1 MSYLS
6 NAPGEGVAGM
16 EQSIYDP
23 ALIAEQLVGETAVQT
38 VSNKTLDN
46 TTSIDFDTT
55 RTGGVTQGQIA
66 WDESKGTMVVGID
79 SVSLPVHYEAEV
91 FENRTGSTIPAG
103 TVLAYAG
110 TIGVSGKIKCVP
122 FINDGSMPAES
133 FVGFCYEDTPTDTQ
147 GVYLSGTGLIGKLN
161 TSSYTQGQILYAS
174 ETVAG
179 GYQTTTPVAPIPLKA
194 GIAVVTTQHAVN
206 GQLLVRWTS
215 GTSLGGDS
223 LVELVSL
230 VNRDTIVYNSTTG
243 RFENETLANVATSG
257 DYNDLSN
264 KPDLSVYDS
273 FDQYANSSLFPAVG
287 DVDVV
292 YVAIDTGYIYRWNG
306 SGYTQMTDQTAIWGQ
321 IAGSLSAQTDLQNAL
336 NAKLNKAGDT
346 ATGLLSY
353 STHPTFTTDTQIV
366 DKKYVDDAITAGGGY
381 TDEQAQD
388 AVGNALTDSA
398 NIDFTYNDVAG
409 TITADIIPN
418 SIDGSLMTA
427 GVQGMLV
434 LADSSLQPAD
444 IGTTVQPY
452 SPILDAT
459 TASFTTADESKLDG
473 IEAGAEVNNISDIN
487 ATDLTDGG
495 ETGLHIH
502 DLRYYTETETDA
514 FLAGKSD
521 TGHTHA
527 IADVTGLQ
535 TNLDGKVPYTGATES
550 IKLGAYRI
558 GMGVTSPLARIDIT
572 GTDYS
577 TSSYQATRYSN
588 DTFSPTIRTFKARGT
603 EATPTQAS
611 AGDNVN
617 RIEAQAHNG
626 TAFVSIGTNDLRV
639 KTAGANITGEWLL
652 SLRDSAG
659 VLQQMITSS
668 NEDGTK
674 VKLKL
679 TPEKGIIKRSNT
691 QTTVTTLT
699 PSWDTDDNIFI
710 TAQASNITIANPTG
724 TPVNGQT
731 IMIRIKFNAVY
742 TITYG
747 TDYRAFVAALPTAGV
762 AGKTL
767 FLGLIANTTDSK
779 VDTTAM
785 NEV

>member
-46 TTSIDFDTT
+46 TTSIGFDTT
-55 RTGGVTQGQIA
+55 RTGDVTQGQIA

-336 NAKLNKAGDT
+336 NAKLNKTGDT

-434 LADSSLQPAD
+434 LADSSLQPVD

-459 TASFTTADESKLDG
+459 TASFTTTDESKLDG

-535 TNLDGKVPYTGATES
+535 TSLDGQVPYTGATES

-611 AGDNVN
+611 AGDNAN

-639 KTAGANITGEWLL
+639 KTAGANVTGEWALN
-652 SLRDSAG
+652 LRDSAG
-659 VLQQMITSS
+659 TLQSMITSS

-747 TDYRAFVAALPTAGV
+747 TNYRAFVAALPTAGV

-779 VDTTAM
+779 VDTTSM
-785 NEV
+785 SEV